1 MYKLFSF
8 KFLLQLQG
16 WNDVSFHG
24 SPQIRTPNI
33 DALAACSLILNNYY
47 TESLCS
53 RARAS
58 LMSGN
63 YPIHTGKSSN
73 IFFIRIIFIISER
86 IAKISK
92 FISEKAEIC
101 LRLQSSA
108 LKSGDPAGL
117 PLDVMIMPEHLKTK
131 GYKTHIVGKWHLG
144 YSKKDYIPTSRGFDS
159 FFGFYNEQIDY
170 FDYTNY
176 DRSEDST
183 VPTFYGIDLE
193 DGTETIK
200 TMRGRYATE
209 VFTER
214 ALDIISSHNESDP
227 LFLYMAHLAPHTGN
241 EYMPLQAPITYTS
254 RNSHIQDSKR
264 RMYAGMVSALDESVG
279 KLVDAFSQRGF
290 LENSIIIFASDNGG
304 DAGSYQKGA
313 ASNWP
318 LRGQKASSWEGA
330 IRVPSFIWS
339 PLLRLKDS
347 RISTQLM
354 HVSDWLPTLYSAI
367 GGGLSDL
374 GKIDGINMWKALLY
388 NLPSPRIEVLHNI
401 DIFTGMMA
409 LRRGDYKLIVGTNN
423 DASDTWY
430 KPGGFDE
437 MEVPSSMDD
446 WIFKNDSLVKKI
458 LEESNLWILQIADSW
473 RINATISCVQP
484 PPEGNGGCD
493 PSQSPCLF
501 NIAADPCEYNNL
513 AEKYPRVRLI
523 NFNLLGIGLELK
535 VLLHVQLRKNVLI
548 LKIVRS
554 MLEIL
559 KTYNE
564 TAREPILNTRD
575 PQADPRCHGF
585 SYVPW
590 LDEEFTAECPYA

>member
-1 MYKLFSF
+1 MDASAMFLFMATFVLTVLSTNGAEEETKLAPHILFI
-8 KFLLQLQG
+8 LVDDLG

-63 YPIHTGKSSN
+63 YPIHTG
-73 IFFIRIIFIISER
+73 
-86 IAKISK
+86 
-92 FISEKAEIC
+92 
-101 LRLQSSA
+101 LQSSA

-513 AEKYPRVRLI
+513 AEKYPR
-523 NFNLLGIGLELK
+523 
-535 VLLHVQLRKNVLI
+535 
-548 LKIVRS
+548 IVRS

>member
-1 MYKLFSF
+1 MDASAMFLFMATFVLAFLSTNGEEEETKLPPHILFV
-8 KFLLQLQG
+8 LVDDLG

-63 YPIHTGKSSN
+63 YPIHTG
-73 IFFIRIIFIISER
+73 
-86 IAKISK
+86 
-92 FISEKAEIC
+92 
-101 LRLQSSA
+101 LQSSA

-117 PLDVMIMPEHLKTK
+117 PLDVMIMPEHLKNK

-144 YSKKDYIPTSRGFDS
+144 YSKKDYTPTSRGFDS

-176 DRSEDST
+176 DRSEDPT
-183 VPTFYGIDLE
+183 LPTFYGIDLE

-241 EYMPLQAPITYTS
+241 EYMPLQAPMTYTS

-367 GGGLSDL
+367 GGELSDL

-388 NLPSPRIEVLHNI
+388 NLPSPRIELLHNI

-430 KPGGFDE
+430 KPLGFDE
-437 MEVPSSMDD
+437 MDIPSSMDD

-458 LEESNLWILQIADSW
+458 LEESNLWILQTADSW

-493 PSQSPCLF
+493 PNQSPCLF

-513 AEKYPRVRLI
+513 AEKYPR
-523 NFNLLGIGLELK
+523 
-535 VLLHVQLRKNVLI
+535 
-548 LKIVRS
+548 IVRS

-559 KTYNE
+559 KRYNE